1 MKYRGNKRSFEE
13 LRVYENNKAAMY
25 RRDNWHCR
33 CCNRSDTLTPH
44 HIVFQSQGGTDDLD
58 NLVTLCVKC
67 HDDVHEGRLKIE
79 VKEVCSKFEGSY
91 TLKFTRGEGGKP

>member
-25 RRDNWHCR
+25 WRDNWHCR

-58 NLVTLCVKC
+58 NLVTLCLKC
-67 HDDVHEGRLKIE
+67 HDDVHGGRIGLRYTIGNGVISQVE
-79 VKEVCSKFEGSY
+79 FVHKE
-91 TLKFTRGEGGKP
+91 RWRP